1 MLPQIRLTPETMT
14 FAHVLALATDYFNQ
28 ILGKTI
34 TYIYLQAAHLRPTL
48 CGIYL
53 ALSTCNKTDDR
64 LA

>member
-1 MLPQIRLTPETMT
+1 MT
-14 FAHVLALATDYFNQ
+14 FAHALSLAPDYFDQ
-28 ILGKTI
+28 LLGKTI
-34 TYIYLQAAHLRPTL
+34 TYIHLQAAHLRPAL